1 MTATTIKIDSE
12 LRDQLN
18 AEARARGVPV
28 GSVVEQLWQAWQR
41 EQRFAAIRAAM
52 ASASPA
58 DRERWHAEDE
68 SWQAIDV
75 DDPSV

>member
-1 MTATTIKIDSE
+1 MTATTIKIDPA

-18 AEARARGVPV
+18 AEARARGVTV

-52 ASASPA
+52 ASATEA

-68 SWQAIDV
+68 AWRAIDV
-75 DDPSV
+75 DDPS

>member
-52 ASASPA
+52 SAASEAE
-58 DRERWHAEDE
+58 RERWHAEDE
-68 SWQAIDV
+68 SWQAIV
-75 DDPSV
+75 TDDPSA